1 MSFKGHD
8 RTMPQIGSIFC
19 DCHQAFGIK
28 IKGLKFLPILAP
40 DPPLSLS
47 LSLSLLLSTKM
58 PWTQFKALKIIFKNK
73 FSKYKAI
80 PIERFVNTQKAFLKM
95 VNFGQIWSH
104 WLSGKIRDDSNDVC
118 TKNS

>member
-28 IKGLKFLPILAP
+28 IKGLKFLPILAS

-47 LSLSLLLSTKM
+47 SLNKN
-58 PWTQFKALKIIFKNK
+58 ALDPIQSFKNH
-73 FSKYKAI
+73 F
-80 PIERFVNTQKAFLKM
+80 QK
-95 VNFGQIWSH
+95 
-104 WLSGKIRDDSNDVC
+104 
-118 TKNS
+118 